1 MSVRYLEGQL
11 YCPWPRTPDPKRSK
25 SKRRGREVMVAA
37 SLPMEVMD
45 YTMRNEDCPER
56 AKNIYLG
63 AMITMINDT
72 IAESNADSD

>member
-1 MSVRYLEGQL
+1 MSIRYMEGQL
-11 YCPWPRTPDPKRSK
+11 YCPWPRIPDSKRSK

-45 YTMRNEDCPER
+45 YTMRNEDCTER

>member
-1 MSVRYLEGQL
+1 
-11 YCPWPRTPDPKRSK
+11 
-25 SKRRGREVMVAA
+25 MVAA

-45 YTMRNEDCPER
+45 YTMRNEDCTER

-63 AMITMINDT
+63 AMIAMINDT

>member
-1 MSVRYLEGQL
+1 MSIRYLEGQL
-11 YCPWPRTPDPKRSK
+11 SCPWPRTPDPKRSK

>member
-1 MSVRYLEGQL
+1 
-11 YCPWPRTPDPKRSK
+11 
-25 SKRRGREVMVAA
+25 MVAA

-63 AMITMINDT
+63 AMITTINDT